1 MMTQEH
7 RAALR
12 EAASKA
18 TPGPWEVQPAC
29 ARFDSSVPVV
39 MQDNDGFSIAEMC
52 RGIAGEPEED
62 NAAYIALAHPA
73 AVLALLDE
81 CDALRA
87 ALDAAERERDE
98 ARRHANEG
106 RQAEADADR
115 DRHAALVTL
124 NQLFKEH
131 TDMIAERDAADA
143 TGYARGVRDAAG
155 VCQARHKGMAHIRE
169 YAEAQWCAAAILAL
183 LPATDATKEKN
194 DAE

>member
-87 ALDAAERERDE
+87 ALDAAEA
-98 ARRHANEG
+98 AR
-106 RQAEADADR
+106 QSDADFW
-115 DRHAALVTL
+115 
-124 NQLFKEH
+124 QQE
-131 TDMIAERDAADA
+131 IARMADPV
-143 TGYARGVRDAAG
+143 GYARGVRDAAALMHPMLRSMLSRG
-155 VCQARHKGMAHIRE
+155 EAH
-169 YAEAQWCAAAILAL
+169 AAILAL
-183 LPATDATKEKN
+183 LPANKEKN
-194 DAE
+194 DGA